1 MSILLPSHSQNELM
15 DTVSQSTD
23 GGVSTSYQTLLL
35 EAYSAI
41 GEPDSV
47 YGAGAGR
54 LADTESRIRT
64 YEHENIWFKALG
76 NTQPFVK
83 CSGLSCAKAA
93 STNTWLR
100 YSMFLLHP

>member
-1 MSILLPSHSQNELM
+1 MEEG
-15 DTVSQSTD
+15 SQSTD
-23 GGVSTSYQTLLL
+23 GGVSTSYQALLL

-64 YEHENIWFKALG
+64 YEHENAWFKTLG
-76 NTQPFVK
+76 ETK
-83 CSGLSCAKAA
+83 
-93 STNTWLR
+93 
-100 YSMFLLHP
+100 